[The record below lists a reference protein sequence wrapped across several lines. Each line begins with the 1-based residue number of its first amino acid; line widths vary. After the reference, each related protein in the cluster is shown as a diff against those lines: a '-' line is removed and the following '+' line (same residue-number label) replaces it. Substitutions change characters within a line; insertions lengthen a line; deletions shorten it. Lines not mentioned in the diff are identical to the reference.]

1 MTKENETA
9 GIGKNSTDQQKEV
22 QAAYEK
28 GRKIGRIE
36 GMITYQRHLVG
47 NLQKDNEKL
56 AEQLA
61 EVMA

>member
-1 MTKENETA
+1 MSMENEIA
-9 GIGKNSTDQQKEV
+9 GIGKNSTDQQKKV
-22 QAAYEK
+22 QVAYEK

-36 GMITYQRHLVG
+36 GMIAYQRHLVG

-61 EVMA
+61 DVMA